1 MAAYVMNLLEESLL
15 LLLVLVAVFLLI
27 LEGIIKR
34 LRGNLS
40 ACFLTETYLAEC
52 RKKDRL
58 QAQSFWV
65 FKKEVEYVYY
75 TCLIEEKYPHLS
87 KEAFQQLFIQTKG
100 APESL
105 AHFEK
110 QDWFDWQALE
120 HPETKKTTHESFR
133 SFY

>member
-1 MAAYVMNLLEESLL
+1 M
-15 LLLVLVAVFLLI
+15 
-27 LEGIIKR
+27 
-34 LRGNLS
+34 
-40 ACFLTETYLAEC
+40 
-52 RKKDRL
+52 
-58 QAQSFWV
+58 
-65 FKKEVEYVYY
+65 YY

-120 HPETKKTTHESFR
+120 HPETKKPLMKVFVRFTRVFKMGYSR
-133 SFY
+133 SRERQS